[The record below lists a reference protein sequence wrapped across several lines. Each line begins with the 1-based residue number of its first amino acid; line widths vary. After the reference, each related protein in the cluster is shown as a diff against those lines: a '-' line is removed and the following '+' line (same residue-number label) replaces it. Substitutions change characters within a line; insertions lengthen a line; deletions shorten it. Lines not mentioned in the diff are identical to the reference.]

1 MSKFSDFHNIS
12 ARLDMLIRDNTNKEM
27 RVPISNKHLIFMSI
41 SRIGLFKTGGI
52 AVDLV
57 SISKFGALFTC
68 PHHALHKAKDKNLT
82 IELVLNDK
90 RFQYQAHIV
99 SQDNINNFYG
109 IKFEQSVEAIEDY
122 LIEFRLHPY
131 HHENVSD
138 IGAVWLELAKV

>member
-1 MSKFSDFHNIS
+1 MSKFADFHNIS
-12 ARLDMLIRDNTNKEM
+12 ARLDTLIQNNINKEM

-52 AVDLV
+52 EVDLV

-68 PHHALHKAKDKNLT
+68 AHHALHNAKNKDFT
-82 IELVLNDK
+82 MELVLNDK

-109 IKFEQSVEAIEDY
+109 IKFEQSADVIEDY

-131 HHENVSD
+131 HQENVSD
-138 IGAVWLELAKV
+138 IGAVWLELAKA